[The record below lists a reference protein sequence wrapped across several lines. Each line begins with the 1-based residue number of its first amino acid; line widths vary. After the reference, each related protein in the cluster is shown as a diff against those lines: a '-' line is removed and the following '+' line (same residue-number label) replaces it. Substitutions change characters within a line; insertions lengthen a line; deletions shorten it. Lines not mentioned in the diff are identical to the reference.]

1 MRQLAKIITCCFLMF
16 FLSMTGFCQH
26 SSDAWETRLNNIQ
39 PPDKVLKTVGIKQG
53 MTVGEIGAGR
63 GRYAV
68 KIAERVGSEGFV
80 YANDIDEGDLE
91 YLEYRCKRDNIPNI
105 KTVVGEIFDPKFPTE
120 NLDVLFLINTY
131 HHIDNPV
138 KLLTN
143 AIKYLK
149 SGGILIIVEADPEK
163 EVHHYNGESTKKEKV
178 IEKVKESGYDFVKV
192 ETYLVRDNIY
202 IFKKNSNTN

>member
-1 MRQLAKIITCCFLMF
+1 MKQLIKTTTFCFLIIS
-16 FLSMTGFCQH
+16 LSFTSYCQH

-39 PPDKVLKTVGIKQG
+39 PPDKVLITAGIDMG
-53 MTVGEIGAGR
+53 MIVGEIGAGR

-68 KIAERVGSEGFV
+68 KIAEKVGLEGLV
-80 YANDIDEGDLE
+80 YANDIDEGDLD
-91 YLEYRCKRDNIPNI
+91 YLEYRCKRDDVTNI
-105 KTVVGEIFDPKFPTE
+105 KMVLGEIYDPKFPIK

-131 HHIDNPV
+131 HHLDDPV

-149 SGGILIIVEADPEK
+149 PEGTLIIVEADPEK
-163 EVHHYNGESTKKEKV
+163 EEHHYAGESTKKEKV
-178 IEKVKESGYDFVKV
+178 IEKVKEAGYTFIKV

-202 IFKKNSNTN
+202 IFKK